1 MCGTNLYHILP
12 SDCSLSVYNNSI
24 KSKSACS
31 TTPTHNLR
39 VRGLWRRGATYQFR
53 VRVPADLM
61 PVMGCSH
68 LNRSLR
74 TDSRSLA
81 IRLSRKAAF
90 EIEALFESVRRGA
103 GKMFDERLLS
113 MGQDQSFPVVGIPEC
128 SPPSK
133 SVGRLKPVVKSI
145 KKLTEIYDLY
155 LADPTKKRSKRTMLA
170 HHTTRKVVEDVIGK
184 DVPIADITRENCRE
198 LLDILRW
205 LPVNFSKIYGDSPVR
220 KVVELAKKDRKIQ
233 TINTTNINA
242 YMSRFATMLNWA
254 VTEEHITKNPAKGL
268 QLADTVRDVRG
279 ERVGPEPDDLPKA
292 IE

>member
-1 MCGTNLYHILP
+1 
-12 SDCSLSVYNNSI
+12 
-24 KSKSACS
+24 
-31 TTPTHNLR
+31 
-39 VRGLWRRGATYQFR
+39 
-53 VRVPADLM
+53 
-61 PVMGCSH
+61 
-68 LNRSLR
+68 
-74 TDSRSLA
+74 
-81 IRLSRKAAF
+81 
-90 EIEALFESVRRGA
+90 
-103 GKMFDERLLS
+103 

-133 SVGRLKPVVKSI
+133 AVGRLKPVVKSI

-205 LPVNFSKIYGDSPVR
+205 LPVNFSKTYGDSPVR

-254 VTEEHITKNPAKGL
+254 VTEDHIAKNPAKGL
-268 QLADTVRDVRG
+268 QLADTVRPQDRRRPFELWQLQKIFSAPIYTG
-279 ERVGPEPDDLPKA
+279 CKDEENGYATNGPVIATVSPVSTNGTDLRL
-292 IE
+292 